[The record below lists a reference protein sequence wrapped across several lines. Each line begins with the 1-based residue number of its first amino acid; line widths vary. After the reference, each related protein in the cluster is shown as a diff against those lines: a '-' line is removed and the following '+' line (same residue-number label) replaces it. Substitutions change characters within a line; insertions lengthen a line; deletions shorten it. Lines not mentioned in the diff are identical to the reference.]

1 MKRLCTTCFIILLS
15 IQLLAQPASLPRST
29 PEAEGV
35 SSAALRKFFTAANKS
50 GLEFHGIMILRHGR
64 VVAEGWWHPYRP
76 GLKHMLYSVSKS
88 FTATAVGF
96 AVSEGRLQLTDTVL
110 RFFPEAVPDTI
121 SPNLARLTVA
131 NLLSMA
137 VGQEPDPT
145 RQVMT
150 QDDWI
155 KAFLKTPVPHAPGS
169 RFLYNTAATF
179 MLAAIVEKVTG
190 EKLLDYLRPRL
201 FVPLGI
207 TGADWET
214 SPQGQ
219 TAGGWGLRLRLED
232 LAKFGQLFLQQGQWN
247 GKQVVP
253 AAWVQAASA
262 RQILQDSAAT
272 QSKRDSSDWLQG
284 YGYQMWRSRHN
295 SFRADGAFGQ
305 YILVLPEQ
313 DAVVVINSEI
323 QDMQAGMNLVW
334 QYLLPAF
341 QQEAVTPNQKEQEA
355 LRQQLRSLKLPLRVQ
370 RNLVMEKKLALKTYN
385 ITGKSGLRN
394 VEIEFQD
401 GSCYLRMTTDSVL
414 HGFAFGSGRWIEG
427 YTTRK
432 GPSLT
437 GSFRNSLA
445 GLPEFTVAGA
455 YHWQQ
460 DTLVLRLRY
469 LESPHTETIR
479 CVFQGN
485 NLTMIVTS
493 SVSPGTRGT
502 VYKGV
507 LGKTIKKPLMVETI
521 VEEK

>member
-1 MKRLCTTCFIILLS
+1 MKKLYTTCFILLLS
-15 IQLLAQPASLPRST
+15 IQLLAQTVSLPRST

-35 SSAALRKFFTAANKS
+35 SPAALRQFFAAANKS
-50 GLEFHGIMILRHGR
+50 GLEFHGVMILRHGK

-76 GLKHMLYSVSKS
+76 DLKHMLYSVSKS

-96 AVSEGRLQLTDTVL
+96 AVSEGKLKVTDTVIK
-110 RFFPEAVPDTI
+110 FFPEILPDTV
-121 SPNLARLTVA
+121 SPNLAELTVA
-131 NLLSMA
+131 HLLSMA

-150 QDDWI
+150 QENWV

-201 FVPLGI
+201 FEPLGI
-207 TGADWET
+207 SGGDWET

-247 GKQVVP
+247 GKQVLP
-253 AAWVQAASA
+253 AAWVAAASA

-272 QSKRDSSDWLQG
+272 PSKRDSSDWLQG
-284 YGYQMWRSRHN
+284 YGYQMWRSRNN

-305 YILVLPEQ
+305 YILVLPEK

-323 QDMQAGMNLVW
+323 SDMQAGMNLVW
-334 QYLLPAF
+334 QHLLPAF
-341 QQEAVTPNQKEQEA
+341 QNEALPPNQKEQDA

-370 RNLVMEKKLALKTYN
+370 RNLAMEKKLALKTYN
-385 ITGKSGLRN
+385 ITGNTGLRT

-414 HGFAFGSGRWIEG
+414 HGFAFGSRSWIEG

-445 GLPEFTVAGA
+445 GLPEFAVAGA

-460 DTLVLRLRY
+460 DTLVLTLRY
-469 LESPHTETIR
+469 IESPHTETIR
-479 CVFQGN
+479 GVFQGN
-485 NLTMIVTS
+485 NLTLSFTNS
-493 SVSPGTRGT
+493 LNRNAPAR

-507 LGKTIKKPLMVETI
+507 LTKTVKKQPMVETV
-521 VEEK
+521 VEE